1 MQLIVRY
8 MDISLVRL
16 SPSEDRLCHKIRFQ
30 RVAKAEQSNELLED
44 EEGMAT
50 GSAGWRDTMVLHSC
64 EICWFSEIRT
74 SATINV

>member
-30 RVAKAEQSNELLED
+30 RVAKAEQSNELLQD
-44 EEGMAT
+44 GEGMAT

-64 EICWFSEIRT
+64 EICWFSEI